1 MFGWGRQDI
10 PPSTPSKRL
19 PPAQR
24 KPGAQVSKKGFDFLC
39 RTGQA
44 GKPLRGGP
52 PFLAPTPAGDC
63 VDSCSREFV
72 RVAVGKPA
80 VPTPRDAAQPGPP
93 PRVSMERGGG
103 GAGAQLQPRP
113 LTRLVA
119 AAAAAGADAAG
130 AARAVFSRAVNQAEP
145 GRLPRGTSG
154 DRGGAWRGRD
164 TGAAPGDARLV
175 LRPRAAT
182 PGSTPSGPL

>member
-39 RTGQA
+39 RTDQA

-52 PFLAPTPAGDC
+52 PFLVPAPAGDC
-63 VDSCSREFV
+63 VDSCSREFL

-93 PRVSMERGGG
+93 PRVSVERG
-103 GAGAQLQPRP
+103 ARTHSSSRAHLPDLLLPLQP
-113 LTRLVA
+113 LVLMLQEP
-119 AAAAAGADAAG
+119 
-130 AARAVFSRAVNQAEP
+130 RERFSAEP
-145 GRLPRGTSG
+145 
-154 DRGGAWRGRD
+154 
-164 TGAAPGDARLV
+164 
-175 LRPRAAT
+175 
-182 PGSTPSGPL
+182 